1 MWQLYFPLFSLAY
14 GLFFTLE
21 PLKERCIGLRVPSNH
36 NFTCDYV
43 ISGEGE
49 YNVLSRVT
57 APSGTILYQS
67 PGHSREGHFNAIGRE
82 EGQYRM
88 CFRGLDRR
96 PKSISLAFLQRDLND
111 FEDLEGEV
119 KEFGALATAMRT
131 HLDTV
136 ILNIRFTREQELAHY
151 ALTEGTNTLV
161 LWTALA
167 KVLVLAL
174 VALLQIGLLTHTLGL
189 YAHKSPI

>member
-1 MWQLYFPLFSLAY
+1 MWRLWLSVFGLAQ

-21 PLKERCIGLRVPSNH
+21 PLKERCIGLQVPPGR

-57 APSGTILYQS
+57 APSGSILYQS
-67 PGHSREGHFNAIGRE
+67 PGHSREGHFNAISAQ
-82 EGQYRM
+82 EGLHRM

-96 PKSISLAFLQRDLND
+96 PKSVSLAFGQRVSNE
-111 FEDLEGEV
+111 FEDWEEDV
-119 KEFGALATAMRT
+119 REFGVLATDMRA
-131 HLDTV
+131 HLDAV
-136 ILNIRFTREQELAHY
+136 LVNIRFTREQELTHC
-151 ALTEGTNTLV
+151 ALAASTSALV

-167 KVLVLAL
+167 KLLILAL
-174 VALLQIGLLTHTLGL
+174 VTLLQICLLTHTLGL
-189 YAHKSPI
+189 GAHKSPI